1 MGMAQ
6 HTAHARV
13 EQIITEVI
21 FELER
26 DPTRKFTFVEMKF
39 LNMWYIRQTK
49 ERQESLKKLVKE
61 GRFEIIMGG
70 WVHTDESNEHFE
82 DIIENFVQGHQWL
95 SKEFG
100 IIPRIGWNIDA
111 FGHTQANAALFHD
124 LGFEALFF
132 ARAGLDDIQ
141 ARFKAENHQS
151 HFLWRPLSKHFGNQK
166 EILGALIAL
175 SETYGYPKGFKCDEH
190 FDDDGP
196 IQNDKTLQ
204 DFNGELRIVQMVN
217 YIN

>member
-1 MGMAQ
+1 MHNSRKEGAKAEVPAIPPRKNMHKHLTVHMVPHTHDDVGWQKTYEEYYNGMEQ
-6 HTAHARV
+6 KTAHARV
-13 EQIITEVI
+13 EQILTEVV

-26 DPTRKFTFVEMKF
+26 DPTRKFTYVEMKF
-39 LNMWYIRQTK
+39 LNMWYIRQSK
-49 ERQESLKKLVKE
+49 KMQESLKKLIKE

-100 IIPRIGWNIDA
+100 VTPRIGWNIDA

-132 ARAGLDDIQ
+132 ARD
-141 ARFKAENHQS
+141 
-151 HFLWRPLSKHFGNQK
+151 
-166 EILGALIAL
+166 
-175 SETYGYPKGFKCDEH
+175 
-190 FDDDGP
+190 
-196 IQNDKTLQ
+196 
-204 DFNGELRIVQMVN
+204 
-217 YIN
+217 